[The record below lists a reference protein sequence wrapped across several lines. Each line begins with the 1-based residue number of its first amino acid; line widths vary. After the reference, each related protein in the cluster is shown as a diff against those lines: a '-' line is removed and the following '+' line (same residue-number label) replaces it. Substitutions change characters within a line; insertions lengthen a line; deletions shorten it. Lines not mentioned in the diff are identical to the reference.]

1 MNLNIRIQTSVR
13 VHRSRGGSIKGGKET
28 KRYAHTLDS
37 LNKQF
42 DDFAAVLSKSSQ
54 FPSCFRHSFFFS
66 FFRLSFLLFFTVISR
81 RVFCFYSSLFASR
94 NFESNRARESN
105 EGLVAR
111 EIRELRVSTLNA
123 ENMFKKKKAYF
134 RTFDSLSDY
143 FKAKWFVPRNNE
155 KYRDACLE
163 QGITFNIVLQFV

>member
-1 MNLNIRIQTSVR
+1 MISRRFSPRARNFPR
-13 VHRSRGGSIKGGKET
+13 VF
-28 KRYAHTLDS
+28 ATL
-37 LNKQF
+37 F
-42 DDFAAVLSKSSQ
+42 
-54 FPSCFRHSFFFS
+54 FFFS
-66 FFRLSFLLFFTVISR
+66 FFRRSFLLFFTVISR

-123 ENMFKKKKAYF
+123 ENMFKKKKRKKPIF
-134 RTFDSLSDY
+134 GTFDSLSGY

>member
-1 MNLNIRIQTSVR
+1 MISRRFSPRARNFPR
-13 VHRSRGGSIKGGKET
+13 VF
-28 KRYAHTLDS
+28 ATL
-37 LNKQF
+37 F
-42 DDFAAVLSKSSQ
+42 
-54 FPSCFRHSFFFS
+54 FFFS
-66 FFRLSFLLFFTVISR
+66 FFRRSFLLFFTVISR

-105 EGLVAR
+105 GGLVAR

-155 KYRDACLE
+155 KYRDTCLE

>member
-1 MNLNIRIQTSVR
+1 MISRRFSPRARNFPR
-13 VHRSRGGSIKGGKET
+13 VF
-28 KRYAHTLDS
+28 ATL
-37 LNKQF
+37 
-42 DDFAAVLSKSSQ
+42 
-54 FPSCFRHSFFFS
+54 FFFS

-105 EGLVAR
+105 GGLVAR

-123 ENMFKKKKAYF
+123 ENMFKKKKRKKPIF
-134 RTFDSLSDY
+134 GTFDSLSG
-143 FKAKWFVPRNNE
+143 FAFKRKAKWFVPRNNE
-155 KYRDACLE
+155 KYRDACFE

>member
-1 MNLNIRIQTSVR
+1 MISRRFSPRARNFPR
-13 VHRSRGGSIKGGKET
+13 VF
-28 KRYAHTLDS
+28 ATL
-37 LNKQF
+37 F
-42 DDFAAVLSKSSQ
+42 
-54 FPSCFRHSFFFS
+54 FFFS
-66 FFRLSFLLFFTVISR
+66 FFRRSFLLFFTVISR

-134 RTFDSLSDY
+134 WNIRFAFGLFQSEMVRATKQRKISRCMPRT
-143 FKAKWFVPRNNE
+143 RN
-155 KYRDACLE
+155 Y
-163 QGITFNIVLQFV
+163 V